1 MYLPSKKIR
10 HILFAI
16 IIALLVLNIFRNIA
30 RTIAIS
36 VASSFFNLS
45 DSSRKT
51 EIKQLEKKNLNYR
64 LKLAQYQN
72 LAKENKVLREAL
84 NFKNKDNL
92 NLIGAEIT
100 AFSPSSWQQYVFL
113 NSGQD
118 KNIKEGMLVIDKN
131 GNLIGKI
138 KEVYKNRS
146 KMILIK
152 NSDFQTP
159 VSINGQT
166 LGMLQGTLSG
176 VEILYVEKSHQIE
189 VAEPVYA
196 AITPVAS
203 YIKIGKISKI
213 KKNEDDLFYEINVD
227 LFATRK
233 LPQIVFIL
241 K

>member
-1 MYLPSKKIR
+1 M
-10 HILFAI
+10 
-16 IIALLVLNIFRNIA
+16 LVLNIFRNTF

-166 LGMLQGTLSG
+166 LGLLQGTLSG

-196 AITPVAS
+196 AITPAAS

-213 KKNEDDLFYEINVD
+213 KKNEDDLFYEINVE
-227 LFATRK
+227 LFSTKK